1 MAWRLA
7 SEETG
12 PMFQRFDDRARH
24 VVVIAQEESRALNHS
39 EIAAVHLLLALA
51 RDEGSIG
58 NQVLASLGVTYDET
72 RAATVDVLGLARD
85 RAALGH
91 IPFTPGAKRA
101 LELALR
107 AAVDLGDRDV
117 GTDHVLLG
125 LLDSDDADVEQ
136 VLAILALDA
145 AALRST
151 VLALRP
157 EPSGEERRE
166 SVPPVEAMREFAAS
180 ASPRCSFCGREL
192 ATVAHYFQ
200 GAGGAICGSCA
211 ANAVEAIEQA
221 RIASGER
228 RIDRLPSVHGVEP
241 YPGAIDEIAT
251 TVRQVVESDAVGAV
265 EWIESGHELADRL
278 AAIKARH
285 EHLHASVFVQEVRF
299 DGPDRAEVRFTILL
313 PVAGPV
319 VEGTVVRR
327 DGRWLAS
334 RALVGYLLHLGGER

>member
-1 MAWRLA
+1 
-7 SEETG
+7 
-12 PMFQRFDDRARH
+12 MFERFDDRARY
-24 VVVIAQEESRALNHS
+24 VVVLAQEESRALDHS
-39 EIAAVHLLLALA
+39 EIAGVHLLLALA

-58 NQVLASLGVTYDET
+58 NRALASLGVTYDET
-72 RAATVDVLGLARD
+72 RAATVDVLGGARGRSD
-85 RAALGH
+85 LGY
-91 IPFTPGAKRA
+91 IPFTPGAKRV

-107 AAVDLGDRDV
+107 TAFDLGDHDV
-117 GTDHVLLG
+117 GTDHVLIG
-125 LLDSDDADVEQ
+125 LLDADDADVAQ

-157 EPSGEERRE
+157 ESSGEERRE
-166 SVPPVEAMREFAAS
+166 SAPPVQAMGEFATS
-180 ASPRCSFCGREL
+180 ASPRCSICGRDL

-200 GAGGAICGSCA
+200 GACGAICGSCA
-211 ANAVEAIEQA
+211 AHAVEAIEQA
-221 RIASGER
+221 RIASGAK
-228 RIDRLPSVHGVEP
+228 RIDRLPSVHGIEP
-241 YPGAIDEIAT
+241 HSGAVDEIAT
-251 TVRQVVESDAVGAV
+251 TVRHVIESDAAGTV
-265 EWIESGHELADRL
+265 EWTEDGDELAGRL

-285 EHLHASVFVQEVRF
+285 EHLRASAYVQEVRF

-334 RALVGYLLHLGGER
+334 QELVRHLLRLGGER